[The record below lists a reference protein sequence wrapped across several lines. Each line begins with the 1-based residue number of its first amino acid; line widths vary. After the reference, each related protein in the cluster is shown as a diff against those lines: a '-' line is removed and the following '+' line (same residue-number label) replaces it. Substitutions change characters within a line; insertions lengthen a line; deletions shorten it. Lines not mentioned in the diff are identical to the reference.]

1 MKEDSMNAL
10 LRERIPQLL
19 KDTGHSQLELAEAC
33 GVSKTTVNDW
43 ARGRSCPRPEKMRRI
58 AAFFNIKASDLISK
72 SIDVDL
78 RPVKF
83 LPLVQPDGS
92 LISSD
97 CTGSYGALASGIDA
111 DMIWLCPDEQ
121 MSLAGINKGD
131 ICLIKRS
138 SAVRIGHPA
147 LIVVNGHTELRF
159 LELFDMGL
167 YVHTA
172 CPCTQ
177 GTLIPGDWQNR
188 IQILGY
194 IRAFRRD
201 WKRF

>member
-19 KDTGHSQLELAEAC
+19 KDTGHSQLELAKAC

-43 ARGRSCPRPEKMRRI
+43 ARGRACPRPEKMRKI
-58 AAFFNIKASDLISK
+58 AAFFNINASDLISR

-172 CPCTQ
+172 CPSTQ
-177 GTLIPGDWQNR
+177 GTLVPGDWQKKIR
-188 IQILGY
+188 ILGY
-194 IRAFRRD
+194 IRALRRD
-201 WKRF
+201 WKRW

>member
-58 AAFFNIKASDLISK
+58 AAFFNIKASDLISG

-97 CTGSYGALASGIDA
+97 CTGSYGALASGIEA

-167 YVHTA
+167 FVHTA
-172 CPCTQ
+172 CPSTQ
-177 GTLIPGDWQNR
+177 GSLILGDWQKKIR
-188 IQILGY
+188 ILGY
-194 IRAFRRD
+194 IRALRRD
-201 WKRF
+201 WKRW

>member
-58 AAFFNIKASDLISK
+58 AAFFNIKASDLISG

-97 CTGSYGALASGIDA
+97 CTGSYGALASGIEA

-131 ICLIKRS
+131 ICLFKRS

-172 CPCTQ
+172 CPSTQ
-177 GTLIPGDWQNR
+177 GSLILGDWQKKIR
-188 IQILGY
+188 ILGY
-194 IRAFRRD
+194 IRALRRD
-201 WKRF
+201 WKRW

>member
-43 ARGRSCPRPEKMRRI
+43 ARGRACPRPEKMRKI
-58 AAFFNIKASDLISK
+58 AAFFNIKASDLISR

-131 ICLIKRS
+131 ICNFVTL
-138 SAVRIGHPA
+138 AA
-147 LIVVNGHTELRF
+147 
-159 LELFDMGL
+159 
-167 YVHTA
+167 YY
-172 CPCTQ
+172 CP
-177 GTLIPGDWQNR
+177 LVY
-188 IQILGY
+188 IL
-194 IRAFRRD
+194 
-201 WKRF
+201 

>member
-43 ARGRSCPRPEKMRRI
+43 ARGRACPRPEKMRKI
-58 AAFFNIKASDLISK
+58 AAFFNIKASDLISR

-138 SAVRIGHPA
+138 NAVRIGHPA

-172 CPCTQ
+172 CPSTQ
-177 GTLIPGDWQNR
+177 GSLILGDWQKK
-188 IQILGY
+188 ISILGY
-194 IRAFRRD
+194 IRALRRD
-201 WKRF
+201 WKRW

>member
-19 KDTGHSQLELAEAC
+19 KDTGHTQLELAEAC

-43 ARGRSCPRPEKMRRI
+43 ARGRACPRPEKMRRI

-111 DMIWLCPDEQ
+111 DMIWLCPDDQ

-172 CPCTQ
+172 CPSTQ
-177 GTLIPGDWQNR
+177 GSLILGDWQKKIR
-188 IQILGY
+188 ILGY
-194 IRAFRRD
+194 IRALRRD
-201 WKRF
+201 WKRW

>member
-43 ARGRSCPRPEKMRRI
+43 ARGRSLPRPEKMRKI
-58 AAFFNIKASDLISK
+58 AAFFNIRASDLVSR

-92 LISSD
+92 LVSSD
-97 CTGSYGALASGIDA
+97 FTGSYGALASGIDA
-111 DMIWLCPDEQ
+111 DMIWLCPDDQ
-121 MSLAGINKGD
+121 MYMAGINKGD
-131 ICLIKRS
+131 VCLIKRS
-138 SAVRIGHPA
+138 SAVRVGHPA

-172 CPCTQ
+172 CPSTQ
-177 GTLIPGDWQNR
+177 GSLFRGDWQKEIR
-188 IQILGY
+188 ILGY
-194 IRAFRRD
+194 IKALRRD
-201 WKRF
+201 WKRC

>member
-19 KDTGHSQLELAEAC
+19 KDTGHSQLELAKAC

-43 ARGRSCPRPEKMRRI
+43 ARGRSCPRPEKMRKM
-58 AAFFNIKASDLISK
+58 AAFFNIKASELVSR

-97 CTGSYGALASGIDA
+97 VAGSYGALASGIDA
-111 DMIWLCPDEQ
+111 DMIWLCPDDL
-121 MSLAGINKGD
+121 MRPAGINKGD
-131 ICLIKRS
+131 VCLIKRS
-138 SAVRIGHPA
+138 SALRVGHPA

-177 GTLIPGDWQNR
+177 GTLFPDDWQKKIR
-188 IQILGY
+188 VLGY
-194 IRAFRRD
+194 IRALRRD
-201 WKRF
+201 WKRG

>member
-172 CPCTQ
+172 CPSTQ
-177 GTLIPGDWQNR
+177 GSLILGDWQKKIR
-188 IQILGY
+188 ILGY
-194 IRAFRRD
+194 IRALRRD
-201 WKRF
+201 WKRW

>member
-43 ARGRSCPRPEKMRRI
+43 ARGRACPRPEKMRKI
-58 AAFFNIKASDLISK
+58 AAFFNIKASDLISR

-172 CPCTQ
+172 CPSTQ
-177 GTLIPGDWQNR
+177 GTLVPGDWQKKIR
-188 IQILGY
+188 ILGY
-194 IRAFRRD
+194 IRALRRD
-201 WKRF
+201 WKRW

>member
-172 CPCTQ
+172 CPSTQ
-177 GTLIPGDWQNR
+177 GLLILGDWQKK
-188 IQILGY
+188 ISILGY
-194 IRAFRRD
+194 IRALRRD
-201 WKRF
+201 WKRW